1 MSDSGTNER
10 RGKGFAGLDSMVSD
24 VSEDIGRAAAV
35 PVDSASIQTEA
46 VSPVVEGAERPS
58 ASIPAN
64 PPSAGSGGAGWI
76 FGGIFL
82 LFVMAAIIG
91 SSGNKAP
98 APSSMSSW
106 EPPPSALPAPA
117 PAPVVSTPAVAPS
130 KGVEKPPVGTDRLLD
145 SAQIRYCLTEKI
157 RVQAIE
163 SVVSAD
169 RESEIVNF
177 NALVGDYNSRC
188 GQFRYRQDDV
198 DRVQSEIEPKS
209 AELAQVAKTKWVR
222 NALGLDA
229 GAGAGKAAIAA
240 KETAPKKPAIPKNSH
255 LDYFGHDWECNRGFR
270 KAGTECAAIVLP
282 QNAKLDYLG
291 NDWECKRGFRKSGSG
306 CDPILVPK
314 NGKLDFLGNDWE
326 CARGFRRQAD
336 ECSAVQVP
344 ANAKLDF
351 LGNDWECK
359 RGFRRNWNEC
369 VPI

>member
-1 MSDSGTNER
+1 
-10 RGKGFAGLDSMVSD
+10 MVSD
-24 VSEDIGRAAAV
+24 VSDDIGRAAAAA
-35 PVDSASIQTEA
+35 PVEAAPIPTEA

-58 ASIPAN
+58 ASIPTN
-64 PPSAGSGGAGWI
+64 PASAGSGGAGWI

-98 APSSMSSW
+98 APPSTSSW
-106 EPPPSALPAPA
+106 EPPPAALPATA
-117 PAPVVSTPAVAPS
+117 PAPVAAAPTVAPS

-163 SVVSAD
+163 SVVNAD

-188 GQFRYRQDDV
+188 GQFRYRQDDL

-209 AELAQVAKTKWVR
+209 DELAQAAKRKWVR

-229 GAGAGKAAIAA
+229 SVGKGKPANAV
-240 KETAPKKPAIPKNSH
+240 KEATPKKPAIPKNSH

-270 KAGTECAAIVLP
+270 KAGNECVAIDLP

-291 NDWECKRGFRKSGSG
+291 NDWECKREFRKIGSG
-306 CDPILVPK
+306 CDPVRVPK
-314 NGKLDFLGNDWE
+314 NGKLDFLANDWE
-326 CARGFRRQAD
+326 CNRGFRRQAD

-344 ANAKLDF
+344 ANAKLGF

-359 RGFRRNWNEC
+359 RGFRKNWNEC